1 MAQPETPNLKTET
14 SGGFIGLGVRTGNDP
29 QVQVLDERCF
39 ICCMDVKCWRHANT
53 GPSVVVVTKAAGAEA
68 NKVSGCVIGLG
79 IRSGEKKKKKRKKKK
94 NKNPRKLITK
104 QPQI

>member
-1 MAQPETPNLKTET
+1 MAQPASPNLKRKI

-53 GPSVVVVTKAAGAEA
+53 GGSVVVVTKAAGAEA
-68 NKVSGCVIGLG
+68 NKVSGGVIGLG
-79 IRSGEKKKKKRKKKK
+79 IRTVEKKKKKR
-94 NKNPRKLITK
+94 NPRKLITK
-104 QPQI
+104 QQQI